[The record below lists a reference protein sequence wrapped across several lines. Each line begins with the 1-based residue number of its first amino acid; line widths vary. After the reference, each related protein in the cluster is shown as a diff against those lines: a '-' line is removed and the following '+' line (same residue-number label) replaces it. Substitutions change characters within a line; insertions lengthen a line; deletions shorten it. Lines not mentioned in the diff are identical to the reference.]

1 MAAVEPDRR
10 PPAVVGRLEVVG
22 RADDRVG
29 LHRVVEVVVPDER
42 PAVEPVGLDVG
53 VLGKEL
59 AVEILAR
66 KRPAVGDGEHAPLG
80 GAELFGFEEVHIS
93 LRSP

>member
-10 PPAVVGRLEVVG
+10 PPAVVALLEVVG

-29 LHRVVEVVVPDER
+29 LQVGVEVVVPDER

-53 VLGKEL
+53 VLAEVL
-59 AVEILAR
+59 AVEVLALE
-66 KRPAVGDGEHAPLG
+66 RPAIGDGEDAPLG
-80 GAELFGFEEVHIS
+80 GADLFGFQEVH
-93 LRSP
+93 R